1 MNLPLSI
8 MYFGGKCA
16 PNDAK
21 TLQDISQNFVD
32 IISQT
37 DFAEICTK
45 NKLCTA
51 EHVDVG
57 CGAANSRKKRALLG
71 TTKGSLSHH
80 DNITTVFMVSVRF
93 GYSLI
98 SHNRPCELFLWFEYN
113 DWWLLYNVDAKLPYN
128 LWLVWILIQI
138 RG

>member
-1 MNLPLSI
+1 MFFNVSGRRNPRRINLPLSI

-16 PNDAK
+16 FKDAQ

-57 CGAANSRKKRALLG
+57 CGAANSRKKRALLEKNEG
-71 TTKGSLSHH
+71 RLPNNE
-80 DNITTVFMVSVRF
+80 NITTVSMVSVRF

-98 SHNRPCELFLWFEYN
+98 SHNRPCQLF
-113 DWWLLYNVDAKLPYN
+113 
-128 LWLVWILIQI
+128 
-138 RG
+138 